1 MPCPGWRKRGGK
13 NRPAGS
19 PELQEAQRKQTV
31 AELSICK
38 TVKTLESKCGKPANR
53 FFRRL
58 RYGGAMVPP
67 LLSPHS
73 PVAVA

>member
-1 MPCPGWRKRGGK
+1 MSWLAKRGGK

-38 TVKTLESKCGKPANR
+38 TVKNL
-53 FFRRL
+53 
-58 RYGGAMVPP
+58 
-67 LLSPHS
+67 
-73 PVAVA
+73 